1 MQRNSIIF
9 LLLKFNLIIQHG
21 SNNTIKDL
29 SNQSKIIERRKSIFI
44 NQNSNENNIVQ
55 NEFENYDNISNYSLY
70 YDISHTKSFSYLF
83 ILNESIV
90 IENQLPINIKCEIES
105 NIKKQVSIRP
115 LENKY
120 FLDVNQDNTQL
131 KLIVKYQKTNF
142 VSEFFD
148 LKLIDLNENINQ
160 NKNNKK
166 DTEEQDIETTVKLY
180 EEGNEINRNKFIE
193 CNIKIEQN
201 IEKDKFIGAYEKEFE
216 HNVKSFQKKL
226 KLIIYNKCIIINKT
240 DYLLYIKNEDTRER
254 DFNTENYNGKI
265 FPNSVNILNTKN
277 VKNTFKLKCDN
288 SNWSEKI

>member
-44 NQNSNENNIVQ
+44 NQNSNENNIFQ

-166 DTEEQDIETTVKLY
+166 DTEEQDIETTVKLF

-240 DYLLYIKNEDTRER
+240 DYLLYIKNDDTRER

-265 FPNSVNILNTKN
+265 FPNIVNILNTKN
-277 VKNTFKLKCDN
+277 VKKTFKLKCDN